1 MKELKETD
9 LNKRDSKALY
19 KNLQKA
25 STSEEMTKEMV
36 QIWLQVEEHYVS
48 SLIRCPLDPT
58 VWLDDE
64 YPKSEN
70 EIVHKIMIK
79 GKF

>member
-36 QIWLQVEEHYVS
+36 
-48 SLIRCPLDPT
+48 
-58 VWLDDE
+58 
-64 YPKSEN
+64 
-70 EIVHKIMIK
+70 
-79 GKF
+79 